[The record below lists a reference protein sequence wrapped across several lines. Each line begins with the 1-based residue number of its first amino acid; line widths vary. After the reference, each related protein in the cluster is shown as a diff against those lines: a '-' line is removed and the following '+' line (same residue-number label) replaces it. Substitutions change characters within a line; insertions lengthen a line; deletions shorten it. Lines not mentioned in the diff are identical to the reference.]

1 MSLSSTA
8 TAPVELVAC
17 TFFLY
22 NLLGWTA
29 IAGLSVMV
37 VTLPVNQFLV
47 KRRIRIHRE
56 VLASRD
62 YRQEVLGEF
71 IQAIRFVKIS
81 ALEEKWLG
89 RVYEA
94 RDNELSWLMKTRMN
108 YLGIN
113 VRALNASQAFYAVL
127 TL

>member
-1 MSLSSTA
+1 
-8 TAPVELVAC
+8 
-17 TFFLY
+17 
-22 NLLGWTA
+22 
-29 IAGLSVMV
+29 MV

>member
-1 MSLSSTA
+1 MQLMSLSSTA
-8 TAPVELVAC
+8 TAPFELVAC

-37 VTLPVNQFLV
+37 ITLPLNQFFV

-62 YRQEVLGEF
+62 HRQEVLGEF
-71 IQAIRFVKIS
+71 VQAIRFVKIS

-89 RVYEA
+89 RVYAA
-94 RDNELSWLMKTRMN
+94 RDTELSWLLKTRMN

-113 VRALNASQAFYAVL
+113 VRISKLSRIEPSC
-127 TL
+127 